1 MHPLV
6 EVALVNAV
14 MATVLALLAAVVG
27 WCFRRPALTHV
38 LWLLVLVKL
47 ITPPVWQVPMLER
60 DWVSR
65 PVVAF
70 GVMLD
75 LSLTD
80 SRSSLSELSTEP
92 SDPTEPQ
99 TAAVRVRPRALPAVQ
114 SKTPKL
120 PRSWMLFAWMWLRT
134 EHGQRITTG
143 GLLVAWG
150 LGAITWFVIQGWR
163 CLLFQKAMGS
173 GRAAPIEVQEQ
184 LAKLA
189 TRCGCSQPPQVWLM
203 PGALSP
209 MLWSMGRSTRLI
221 FPEALL
227 DRLNVVSRETLITHE
242 LAHYQRGDHWVRI
255 VSLFATG
262 LFWWHPVAWWAR
274 HMIEAAEEE
283 CCDAWV
289 VTRGAAAPRRYA
301 EAILETVDFMA
312 ERRCRVPPLGTGL
325 GQLPFLRQRLI
336 WIMRGPRR
344 QDFSRVGRMICVTL
358 AVSLPFQ
365 PTWLA
370 ARPAVSSPA
379 TAVPD
384 ARFEGGS
391 ILESPATTAD
401 SPDWLDAHNLTVVR
415 SGSLPL
421 YGPAGEIA
429 VASGDQRFVV
439 FIGAARQWLVDRTL
453 ERAVDLSPHRI
464 RTVTF
469 AADNLSF
476 VTGGLDGVVRLWNA
490 ETFTEVSVWQG
501 SSGPIN
507 SVAISP
513 DSTWIASGSRDGV
526 VRLWQIGATPKVREL
541 PREAASVSCV
551 RFSADGHRLAVTVG
565 DSASPTGGRIVVW
578 NTNDW
583 TERTSMNWNQPT
595 SAVAFGRDG
604 RSLFSGDWQ
613 GRVARWN
620 VETGELL
627 GFVEGQQV
635 VIAAAEISPE
645 TSRLADIAVPDLP
658 LNFLV
663 GDAAQDEQVKSLW
676 DQLTRRA
683 SVFKKPLKP
692 SKGSLPLP

>member
-6 EVALVNAV
+6 EDALVNAV
-14 MATVLALLAAVVG
+14 MATILALLAAVVG

-47 ITPPVWQVPMLER
+47 ITPPVWRVPMLER

-65 PVVAF
+65 PVAAF

-75 LSLTD
+75 LSLNDLPSLPEMSTD
-80 SRSSLSELSTEP
+80 P
-92 SDPTEPQ
+92 SDPTDPQ
-99 TAAVRVRPRALPAVQ
+99 TAAVRVRPRALPAAQ
-114 SKTPKL
+114 PKTPKW
-120 PRSWMLFAWMWLRT
+120 PRSWMLIALTWLRT
-134 EHGQRITTG
+134 ENGQWITTA
-143 GLLVAWG
+143 GLLVTWG
-150 LGAITWFVIQGWR
+150 LGTITWFTIQIWR
-163 CLLFQKAMGS
+163 CLLFQKAMRS
-173 GRAAPIEVQEQ
+173 GWAAPIEVQEQ

-189 TRCGCSQPPQVWLM
+189 ARCGCSQAPLVWLM

-227 DRLNVVSRETLITHE
+227 DRLDVVSRETLLAHE
-242 LAHYQRGDHWVRI
+242 LAHYQRGDHWVRF

-274 HMIEAAEEE
+274 HMIEASEEE

-312 ERRCRVPPLGTGL
+312 EQHCRVPPLGTGL

-344 QDFSRVGRMICVTL
+344 QDFSHVGRMLCVTL

-370 ARPAVSSPA
+370 ARQAVSSPA
-379 TAVPD
+379 TVVPD
-384 ARFEGGS
+384 AQFEGGS
-391 ILESPATTAD
+391 ILESRATTAGSLGLLD
-401 SPDWLDAHNLTVVR
+401 SRDLAVVR
-415 SGSLPL
+415 SGSLPPH
-421 YGPAGEIA
+421 GPIGEIA
-429 VASGDQRFVV
+429 IASGNQRFVV

-464 RTVTF
+464 RNATF
-469 AADNLSF
+469 AADGLSF
-476 VTGGLDGVVRLWNA
+476 VTGGLDGVVRLWDA
-490 ETFTEVSVWQG
+490 EAFTDVHMWQG
-501 SSGPIN
+501 SPAPIN

-513 DSTWIASGSRDGV
+513 DSSWIASGSRDGD

-541 PREAASVSCV
+541 PREAGPVSCV
-551 RFSADGHRLAVTVG
+551 RFSADGRSLAVTVG

-604 RSLFSGDWQ
+604 RSLISGDWQ

-620 VETGELL
+620 IETGELL
-627 GFVEGQQV
+627 GFVEGQQA

-645 TSRLADIAVPDLP
+645 TSRLADIAIPDLP

-663 GDAAQDEQVKSLW
+663 GDAAQDEKVKSLW

-683 SVFKKPLKP
+683 SIFKKPLKP
-692 SKGSLPLP
+692 SKDSLPLP

>member
-47 ITPPVWQVPMLER
+47 ITPPVWRVPMLER

-65 PVVAF
+65 PVAAF
-70 GVMLD
+70 SVMLD

-80 SRSSLSELSTEP
+80 PPSLPEMSTEP

-99 TAAVRVRPRALPAVQ
+99 TSTVRVRPRALPVAHT
-114 SKTPKL
+114 KTLKW
-120 PRSWMLFAWMWLRT
+120 PRSWMLFAWTWLRT
-134 EHGQRITTG
+134 ENGQRIVTT

-150 LGAITWFVIQGWR
+150 LGAVVWFVIQSWR
-163 CLLFQKAMGS
+163 CLLFQKAMRH
-173 GRAAPIEVQEQ
+173 GRAAPREVQEQ
-184 LAKLA
+184 LARLA
-189 TRCGCSQPPQVWLM
+189 ARSGCSQAPQVWLM

-221 FPEALL
+221 FPAALL
-227 DRLNVVSRETLITHE
+227 DRLDVVSRETLLAHE
-242 LAHYQRGDHWVRI
+242 LAHYQRGDHWVRF
-255 VSLFATG
+255 VSLLATG

-274 HMIEAAEEE
+274 HMIEASEEE

-301 EAILETVDFMA
+301 EAILETVDFMS
-312 ERRCRVPPLGTGL
+312 ERHCRVPPLGTGL

-344 QDFSRVGRMICVTL
+344 QDFSRVGRVLCVIL

-370 ARPAVSSPA
+370 ARPAVSASA

-384 ARFEGGS
+384 PRFEGGT
-391 ILESPATTAD
+391 ILEQPATTAG
-401 SPDWLDAHNLTVVR
+401 SPELPDTHNLAVIQT
-415 SGSLPL
+415 GSVPL
-421 YGPAGEIA
+421 LGPAGEIA
-429 VASGDQRFVV
+429 IASGDQRFVV

-453 ERAVDLSPHRI
+453 ERAVDLSPYRI
-464 RTVTF
+464 RTATF
-469 AADNLSF
+469 AADGLAF
-476 VTGGLDGVVRLWNA
+476 VTGGLDGVVRRWDA
-490 ETFTEVSVWQG
+490 ETFTDSSVYQG
-501 SSGPIN
+501 SPVPIN

-513 DSTWIASGSRDGV
+513 DSSWIASGSRDGV
-526 VRLWQIGATPKVREL
+526 VRLWQMGATPLAREL
-541 PREAASVSCV
+541 PREAGPVSCV
-551 RFSADGHRLAVTVG
+551 RFSADGHSLAVTVG
-565 DSASPTGGRIVVW
+565 DSAATTGGRIVIW
-578 NTNDW
+578 NTSDW

-595 SAVAFGRDG
+595 STVAFGRDG

-620 VETGELL
+620 AETGELL
-627 GFVEGQQV
+627 GFVEGQQA
-635 VIAAAEISPE
+635 VIAASEISPE

-658 LNFLV
+658 LKFLV
-663 GDAAQDEQVKSLW
+663 GDAVQDENVKSLW
-676 DQLTRRA
+676 DQLTKRA
-683 SVFKKPLKP
+683 SVFKRSFKP
-692 SKGSLPLP
+692 SKDSIPLP

>member
-1 MHPLV
+1 VHPLV

-14 MATVLALLAAVVG
+14 MATILALLATVAG
-27 WCFRRPALTHV
+27 WCFRRPALSHV

-47 ITPPVWQVPMLER
+47 ITPPVWRVPMLER

-65 PVVAF
+65 PVAAF
-70 GVMLD
+70 GVVLD

-80 SRSSLSELSTEP
+80 PQSLPEVSTDP
-92 SDPTEPQ
+92 GDPTEPQ
-99 TAAVRVRPRALPAVQ
+99 TATPRVRPRVLPATQ
-114 SKTPKL
+114 SKSPKW
-120 PRSWMLFAWMWLRT
+120 PRSWMLLALTWLRT
-134 EHGQRITTG
+134 ENGQRIATS

-150 LGAITWFVIQGWR
+150 LGTIAWFTVQGWR
-163 CLLFQKAMGS
+163 CLLFQKAMQG
-173 GRAAPIEVQEQ
+173 GRAAPNEVQEQ
-184 LAKLA
+184 LTQLVA
-189 TRCGCSQPPQVWLM
+189 RCGCSQAPQVWLM

-227 DRLNVVSRETLITHE
+227 DRLDVVSRETLLTHE
-242 LAHYQRGDHWVRI
+242 LAHYQRGDHWVRF

-262 LFWWHPVAWWAR
+262 LFWWHPVAGWAR

-312 ERRCRVPPLGTGL
+312 ERHCRVPPLGTGL

-344 QDFSRVGRMICVTL
+344 QDFSRVGRVLCVML

-370 ARPAVSSPA
+370 ARPAVLSPA
-379 TAVPD
+379 TAVSD
-384 ARFEGGS
+384 ARIEGGS
-391 ILESPATTAD
+391 LLESPTTTEGPLELLD
-401 SPDWLDAHNLTVVR
+401 SRNTIVVR

-421 YGPAGEIA
+421 HGPAGEIA
-429 VASGDQRFVV
+429 IASGDQRFVV
-439 FIGAARQWLVDRTL
+439 FMSTARQWLVDQTL

-464 RTVTF
+464 RTVNF
-469 AADNLSF
+469 AADGHSL
-476 VTGGLDGVVRLWNA
+476 VTGGLDGVVRLWNT
-490 ETFTEVSVWQG
+490 ETFTEVRVWQD
-501 SSGPIN
+501 SSGPIS

-513 DSTWIASGSRDGV
+513 DSSWIASGSRDGV
-526 VRLWQIGATPKVREL
+526 VRLWQIGATPNSREL
-541 PREAASVSCV
+541 PREAAPVSCV
-551 RFSADGHRLAVTVG
+551 RFSADGRRLAVTVG

-578 NTNDW
+578 NTGDW
-583 TERTSMNWNQPT
+583 TVRTSMNWNQPT

-620 VETGELL
+620 IETGELL
-627 GFVEGQQV
+627 GFVEGQQA
-635 VIAAAEISPE
+635 VITPAEISPE
-645 TSRLADIAVPDLP
+645 TSRLADIAVPELP
-658 LNFLV
+658 LKFLV
-663 GDAAQDEQVKSLW
+663 GDAIQDEKVKSLW
-676 DQLTRRA
+676 EQLTKRA
-683 SVFKKPLKP
+683 SVFKKSLKP
-692 SKGSLPLP
+692 SKNSLPMP

>member
-1 MHPLV
+1 MHPLI

-14 MATVLALLAAVVG
+14 MATILALLAAVVG

-47 ITPPVWQVPMLER
+47 ITPPLWRVPMLER

-65 PVVAF
+65 PVAAF

-80 SRSSLSELSTEP
+80 PPSFSETSTEP

-99 TAAVRVRPRALPAVQ
+99 TASVRVLPRALPAAQ
-114 SKTPKL
+114 PKTPKW
-120 PRSWMLFAWMWLRT
+120 PRSWMLFAWTWLRT
-134 EHGQRITTG
+134 ENGQRFVTAS
-143 GLLVAWG
+143 LLATWG
-150 LGAITWFVIQGWR
+150 LGTVVWFTVQGWR
-163 CLLFQKAMGS
+163 CSLFQKALLG
-173 GRAAPIEVQEQ
+173 GHAAPMEVQEQ
-184 LAKLA
+184 LARLA
-189 TRCGCSQPPQVWLM
+189 ARCGCSQPPLVWLM

-209 MLWSMGRSTRLI
+209 MLWSLGHSTRLI

-227 DRLNVVSRETLITHE
+227 VRLDAVSRETLLAHE
-242 LAHYQRGDHWVRI
+242 LAHYQRGDHWVRF

-274 HMIEAAEEE
+274 HMIEASEEE

-312 ERRCRVPPLGTGL
+312 ERHCRVPPLGTGL

-344 QDFSRVGRMICVTL
+344 QDFSHVGRILCVTL

-370 ARPAVSSPA
+370 ARPEVLFPA
-379 TAVPD
+379 TAGPD
-384 ARFEGGS
+384 ARFEGGT
-391 ILESPATTAD
+391 ILETPATTTG
-401 SPDWLDAHNLTVVR
+401 SPELLDAHDLAVVR
-415 SGSLPL
+415 SGDRPL
-421 YGPAGEIA
+421 HGPAGEIA
-429 VASGDQRFVV
+429 VISSDQRFVV
-439 FIGAARQWLVDRTL
+439 FIGAARQWLVDQTL

-464 RTVTF
+464 RTANF
-469 AADNLSF
+469 SADGRSF
-476 VTGGLDGVVRLWNA
+476 VTGGGDGVVRLWNA
-490 ETFTEVSVWQG
+490 KTFTETSVWQG
-501 SSGPIN
+501 SPVPIN

-513 DSTWIASGSRDGV
+513 DSSWIASGSRDGV
-526 VRLWQIGATPKVREL
+526 VRLWQIGATPKVRDL
-541 PREAASVSCV
+541 PRETAPVSCV
-551 RFSADGHRLAVTVG
+551 RFSADGHRLGVTVG
-565 DSASPTGGRIVVW
+565 DSSSPTGGRIVVW
-578 NTNDW
+578 NTSDW
-583 TERTSMNWNQPT
+583 SERTSMNWNQPT

-620 VETGELL
+620 AESGELL
-627 GFVEGQQV
+627 GFIEGQKIL
-635 VIAAAEISPE
+635 IAAAEISPE

-663 GDAAQDEQVKSLW
+663 GDAVQDETVKSLW
-676 DQLTRRA
+676 DQLTKRA
-683 SVFKKPLKP
+683 SAFKRSVKP
-692 SKGSLPLP
+692 SKDSLPQP

>member
-6 EVALVNAV
+6 EVALINAI

-47 ITPPVWQVPMLER
+47 ITPPVWRVPMLER

-65 PVVAF
+65 PVAAF

-80 SRSSLSELSTEP
+80 PPSLPEMSTDP

-99 TAAVRVRPRALPAVQ
+99 TAAVRVRPRALPAAQ
-114 SKTPKL
+114 SKTPKW
-120 PRSWMLFAWMWLRT
+120 PRSWMLFALTWLRT
-134 EHGQRITTG
+134 ESGHRSVTSGV
-143 GLLVAWG
+143 LVAWG
-150 LGAITWFVIQGWR
+150 LGTVTWFTVQIWR
-163 CLLFQKAMGS
+163 CLLFQTAMRR
-173 GRAAPIEVQEQ
+173 GRAAPREVQEQ
-184 LAKLA
+184 LARLA
-189 TRCGCSQPPQVWLM
+189 TRCGCSQAPLVWLM

-227 DRLNVVSRETLITHE
+227 IRLDAVSRETLLAHE
-242 LAHYQRGDHWVRI
+242 LAHYQRGDHWVRF

-274 HMIEAAEEE
+274 HMIEASEEE

-301 EAILETVDFMA
+301 EAILETVDFLA

-344 QDFSRVGRMICVTL
+344 QDFSRVGRLLCVTL

-370 ARPAVSSPA
+370 ARPTVSSPA

-384 ARFEGGS
+384 ARSEGRS
-391 ILESPATTAD
+391 ILESPATTAGSPELLD
-401 SPDWLDAHNLTVVR
+401 SHNLAVIR

-421 YGPAGEIA
+421 HGPAGEIA
-429 VASGDQRFVV
+429 VASGDQRYVV

-453 ERAVDLSPHRI
+453 ERAIDLSPHRI
-464 RTVTF
+464 RTATF
-469 AADNLSF
+469 AADSLSF
-476 VTGGLDGVVRLWNA
+476 VTGGLDGVVRLWDA
-490 ETFTEVSVWQG
+490 KAFTETSMWQVSPA
-501 SSGPIN
+501 PIN

-513 DSTWIASGSRDGV
+513 DSSWIVGGSRDGV
-526 VRLWQIGATPKVREL
+526 VRLWQRGATPSAREL
-541 PREAASVSCV
+541 PREAGPVSCV

-578 NTNDW
+578 NTSDW

-595 SAVAFGRDG
+595 SVVAFGRDS

-627 GFVEGQQV
+627 GFIEGQQA
-635 VIAAAEISPE
+635 VITAAEISPE
-645 TSRLADIAVPDLP
+645 TSRLADIAVPELP

-663 GDAAQDEQVKSLW
+663 GDAVQDETMKSLW
-676 DQLTRRA
+676 DQLTKRA
-683 SVFKKPLKP
+683 SVFKRSFRP
-692 SKGSLPLP
+692 SKESLPLP